1 MPPTVLAGNWKMNT
15 DLAAAVELA
24 TGVRAGLDQDPGAQ
38 VILCP
43 PFISLSTVADA
54 VRGSSI
60 QVGAQN
66 MHFQDSGAFTGEIA
80 PSMLRA
86 VCDYVILGHSER
98 RQLFGETDQE
108 INLKVQAAFRHGLQP
123 ILCVG
128 ETLEEREAGRAGD
141 VVETQLRNGL
151 ADLVDIRGLIVA
163 YEPVWAIGT
172 GQAAHTGDCLGDYG
186 WSGAADVG
194 VPFCGHCGQCAPAL
208 RWQRK
213 SGKRGRIR
221 RARLYSWRP
230 GGRRQSAGRTVRR
243 GCEAGCV
250 GKVFWLRVISCS
262 RW

>member
-172 GQAAHTGDCLGDYG
+172 GQAATPEIASEIMGGAVQQTLVSLFADTAGNVPLLYGGSVNPGNVAEFAAQDCIHGALVGG
-186 WSGAADVG
+186 ASLQAEQFVEVVKQAVLVKSSG
-194 VPFCGHCGQCAPAL
+194 
-208 RWQRK
+208 
-213 SGKRGRIR
+213 
-221 RARLYSWRP
+221 
-230 GGRRQSAGRTVRR
+230 
-243 GCEAGCV
+243 
-250 GKVFWLRVISCS
+250 
-262 RW
+262 